1 MLTYITTLTARL
13 FKVIIVVIAC
23 FNLKI
28 KQFNIIN
35 TFVNTKR
42 DLHSVLVAY
51 KLSDKFKQPR
61 IYVKIN

>member
-13 FKVIIVVIAC
+13 FRVIIAVAVC

-28 KQFNIIN
+28 KQFNIVNVFI
-35 TFVNTKR
+35 NTKR

-51 KLSDKFKQPR
+51 KLPDRFKQPK
-61 IYVKIN
+61 IYIEID